1 MHALKVTGLP
11 WSPWEGPNF
20 AVWFSSVIKKKKKLK
35 NPGGVFKKKPLDP
48 ICFQILLALM
58 FLKLLSNG
66 IEE

>member
-20 AVWFSSVIKKKKKLK
+20 AVWFSSVIKKLK
-35 NPGGVFKKKPLDP
+35 NPGGVFKKKPLGP
-48 ICFQILLALM
+48 ICSQILMALM